1 MPGAVS
7 GLAVTVSVLEF
18 VWLDLRLIQ
27 AGLAEAARLFG
38 EFAWM
43 SRLPHQLEHAV
54 VAAKPFRLV
63 TVTVVVAEKPGSMVS
78 DAGLTLTL

>member
-1 MPGAVS
+1 LPGAVS

-27 AGLAEAARLFG
+27 AGLAEEARLFG
-38 EFAWM
+38 GVALVV
-43 SRLPHQLEHAV
+43 RLPHQLEHGV
-54 VAAKPFRLV
+54 VCSKPVRLV